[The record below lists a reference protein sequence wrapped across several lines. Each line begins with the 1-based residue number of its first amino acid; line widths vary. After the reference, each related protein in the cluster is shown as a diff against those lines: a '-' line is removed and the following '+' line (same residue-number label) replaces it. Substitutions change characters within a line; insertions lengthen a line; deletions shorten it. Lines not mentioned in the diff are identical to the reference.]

1 MFKRIFLDA
10 NVLVD
15 SIDDQ
20 RPLHRKSTAIIRFCL
35 KQEIPLFTSCDIV
48 TTVYYLSAKTDKKR
62 ALDEIAKINRFCKII
77 DFSNSE
83 VEQTCDL
90 MTKNS
95 TFTDLKDT
103 IQYILAKKALC
114 DCIVSNDKQFYS
126 PDITLLNSTAFCEK
140 IGLS

>member
-1 MFKRIFLDA
+1 MFKRLFLDA
-10 NVLVD
+10 NILVD
-15 SIDDQ
+15 FIDDT
-20 RPLHRKSTAIIRFCL
+20 RPFHIQSKKIIIDALERN
-35 KQEIPLFTSCDIV
+35 IHLFTSCDIV

-77 DFSNSE
+77 DFSNTE
-83 VEQTCDL
+83 VAQACEL
-90 MTKNS
+90 MATDT
-95 TFTDLKDT
+95 TFTDLEDT
-103 IQYILAKKALC
+103 IQYILAKKVSC

>member
-1 MFKRIFLDA
+1 MKNVYLDA
-10 NVLVD
+10 NILVD
-15 SIDDQ
+15 FSDPKRTYHPQAVQIITHC
-20 RPLHRKSTAIIRFCL
+20 LKSTIT
-35 KQEIPLFTSCDIV
+35 LFTSCDII
-48 TTVYYLSAKTDKKR
+48 TTLYYIDSKRDKTT
-62 ALDEIAKINRFCKII
+62 ALNTINQINRFCKII
-77 DFSNSE
+77 DFSNIE

-95 TFTDLKDT
+95 DFKDLEDT

-114 DCIVSNDKQFYS
+114 DCIISNDKQFCS